1 MEYILTFLE
10 GFASFI
16 SPCILPLV
24 PVYISYFMGKDDNKD
39 KKSKALLNSIFFVL
53 GSSIVFILIAVLAG
67 SFGLFVADNIKII
80 KIVFAVILFFWGLDY
95 IGIIHIKAPT
105 FAANLKYDTNNLNI
119 LKSFVFGLFFSVS
132 HTPCTGIFLASA
144 IAQITK
150 EQDILKGI
158 TLMIFY
164 SIGLGIPF
172 IISAILIDKM
182 KKLFSF
188 IKKHYQAFKVVSGLI
203 LIVAGIF
210 LIIT

>member
-1 MEYILTFLE
+1 MEYVLTFLE

-24 PVYISYFMGKDDNKD
+24 PVYISYFMGKDDD

-53 GSSIVFILIAVLAG
+53 GSSLVFILIAVLASSLG
-67 SFGLFVADNIKII
+67 VFVAENIRII
-80 KIVFAVILFFWGLDY
+80 KIVFAVILLFWGLDY

-105 FAANLKYDTNNLNI
+105 FSASLKFDTNNLNI
-119 LKSFVFGLFFSVS
+119 LKSFLFGILFSIS

-150 EQDILKGI
+150 EQDLLKGI
-158 TLMIFY
+158 VLMILY

-172 IISAILIDKM
+172 IISAVLIDKM
-182 KKLFSF
+182 KKVFDF
-188 IKKHYQAFKVVSGLI
+188 IKKHYKIFKIASGII
-203 LIVAGIF
+203 LIIAGIY
-210 LIIT
+210 LIID